1 LKIDNNSL
9 KRPSNLYKIEMIEG
23 RHRKISMRPDEPS
36 AFVMQIFLNQMIKKC
51 CRGLKCPAFR
61 KPDDD
66 LISDEGK
73 HFLGP
78 R

>member
-1 LKIDNNSL
+1 M
-9 KRPSNLYKIEMIEG
+9 E
-23 RHRKISMRPDEPS
+23 KISMRPDEPS